1 MSWKKSLREE
11 KKLIASLERLAGP
24 PSSKCRFFDHAYQKL
39 MQEALTISHDLPIF
53 INSLKKK
60 FGDIIQSVHAKNLTP
75 SLSYK
80 HGKPYCV
87 DVVFDASIQH
97 QMDDL
102 EQVCMF
108 HGYFISKVDGDNY
121 LFEPKY
127 PVKLNIRDLNIPY
140 LYHTTPSKN
149 IPRIQAIGLTPRDS
163 QTSYAHP
170 GNRIYLMYAPNKSL
184 VNMMRGRL
192 AADKNIN
199 ITETSVLRINAKN
212 TSNLYLD
219 ENATSTTANILS
231 FFTTINVS
239 PKYIVDITQQL

>member
-1 MSWKKSLREE
+1 MREE
-11 KKLIASLERLAGP
+11 KKLIASLERLVGP
-24 PSSKCRFFDHAYQKL
+24 PSSRCRFFDHAYQKL

-60 FGDIIQSVHAKNLTP
+60 FGNNIQSVHAKNLTP

-97 QMDDL
+97 QINDL

-108 HGYFISKVDGDNY
+108 HGYFISKVDGDSY

-127 PVKLNIRDLNIPY
+127 PVKLNVRDLNISH

-163 QTSYAHP
+163 QTSYTHP
-170 GNRIYLMYAPNKSL
+170 GNRIYLMYTPDKTYLNI
-184 VNMMRGRL
+184 MRSRL
-192 AADKNIN
+192 AADKKIN
-199 ITETSVLRINAKN
+199 VNATSVLRINAQDVD
-212 TSNLYLD
+212 NLYFD
-219 ENATSTTANILS
+219 ENATSIAANILS
-231 FFTTINVS
+231 FFTTNNVS
-239 PKYIVDITQQL
+239 PKLIVDITQQL

>member
-24 PSSKCRFFDHAYQKL
+24 LSSKCRFFDHAYREL

-60 FGDIIQSVHAKNLTP
+60 FGGTIQSIHAKNLTP

-97 QMDDL
+97 QMNDL

-108 HGYFISKVDGDNY
+108 HGYFISKVDGDGY

-127 PVKLNIRDLNIPY
+127 PVKLNVRDLNIPY

-170 GNRIYLMYAPNKSL
+170 GNRIYLMYTPNKTYL
-184 VNMMRGRL
+184 NIMRGRL
-192 AADKNIN
+192 AANKNIN
-199 ITETSVLRINAKN
+199 INATSVFRINARDVD
-212 TSNLYLD
+212 NLYLD

-231 FFTTINVS
+231 FFTTINIS
-239 PKYIVDITQQL
+239 PKSIVDITQQL

>member
-24 PSSKCRFFDHAYQKL
+24 PSLRCRFFDHAYHEL

-60 FGDIIQSVHAKNLTP
+60 FGDTIQSIHAKNLTP
-75 SLSYK
+75 NLSYK
-80 HGKPYCV
+80 HGRPYCV

-97 QMDDL
+97 QMNDL
-102 EQVCMF
+102 QQVCAF
-108 HGYFISKVDGDNY
+108 HGYFISKVDGDRY

-127 PVKLNIRDLNIPY
+127 PVKLNVSDLNIQY
-140 LYHTTPSKN
+140 LYHTTPSRN

-163 QTSYAHP
+163 QTSYTHP

>member
-24 PSSKCRFFDHAYQKL
+24 PSLRCRFFDHAYHEL

-60 FGDIIQSVHAKNLTP
+60 FGDTIQSIHAKNLTP
-75 SLSYK
+75 NLSYK
-80 HGKPYCV
+80 HGRPYCV

-97 QMDDL
+97 QMNDL
-102 EQVCMF
+102 QQVCAF
-108 HGYFISKVDGDNY
+108 HGYFISKVDGDRY

-127 PVKLNIRDLNIPY
+127 PVKLNVSDLNIQY
-140 LYHTTPSKN
+140 LYHTTPSRN

-163 QTSYAHP
+163 QTSYTHP
-170 GNRIYLMYAPNKSL
+170 GNRIYLMYSPNKSL